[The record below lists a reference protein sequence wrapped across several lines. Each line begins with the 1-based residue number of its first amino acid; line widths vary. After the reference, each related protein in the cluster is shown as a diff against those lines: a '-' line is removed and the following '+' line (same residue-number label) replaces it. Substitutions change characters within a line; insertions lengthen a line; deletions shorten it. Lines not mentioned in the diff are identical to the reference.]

1 MQAALRRLRALAER
15 IEREGLPRERAAEF
29 RRALDTLERALGGP
43 PGDAE
48 APSESISK
56 STPAA
61 VVLSDAESADVPA
74 GTIRIW
80 SDGSCS
86 PNPGAGGWG
95 TIVEAGGRREE
106 LSGASPSSTN
116 NIMEM
121 TAAIVALQQLQE
133 PSEVELTTDSQYVI
147 KGITE
152 WIDGWIRK
160 NWVNSSKQPVKNKDL
175 WLKLLE
181 LNERHR
187 IKWIWVRGHSGH
199 PENERADALANEGI
213 EDLFQ

>member
-1 MQAALRRLRALAER
+1 MPKVE
-15 IEREGLPRERAAEF
+15 IY
-29 RRALDTLERALGGP
+29 T
-43 PGDAE
+43 
-48 APSESISK
+48 
-56 STPAA
+56 
-61 VVLSDAESADVPA
+61 
-74 GTIRIW
+74 
-80 SDGSCS
+80 DGACKG
-86 PNPGAGGWG
+86 NPGPGGYG
-95 TIVEAGGRREE
+95 CIIVQNGKTQELKGGAKET
-106 LSGASPSSTN
+106 TN

-187 IKWIWVRGHSGH
+187 IKWVWVRGHSGH

-213 EDLFQ
+213 VDLF